1 MHRFPILG
9 VRFPIMDRHRTTPCF
24 KVVYIRLVI
33 NKKFLRRTMNIITKA
48 SKVIAQAGTGAA
60 INWELVGTFKVAN
73 SIELH
78 RVIDGVMTGTPLTER
93 EGDLVRKV
101 KWAELDLLAAWEAK
115 QPKTKAPKN
124 SESLESFTKG
134 LTTKQKAELKKLLA

>member
-1 MHRFPILG
+1 
-9 VRFPIMDRHRTTPCF
+9 
-24 KVVYIRLVI
+24 
-33 NKKFLRRTMNIITKA
+33 MNIITKA
-48 SKVIAQAGTGAA
+48 SKVIAQSGTGAA

-93 EGDLVRKV
+93 DGDLVRKV

-124 SESLESFTKG
+124 SESLESFAKG
-134 LTTKQKAELKKLLA
+134 LTKKQQAELKKLLA